1 MTGLELLGA
10 FALDLW
16 LGDPRRLPH
25 PVVGIGWLITTLETR
40 LYGAPLARR
49 LSGLL
54 LVAAVLL
61 VTGLAGWLLLAVA
74 AAAHPW
80 LGSLVAIWLAW
91 TCLATRE
98 LHRQTAVVVEAL
110 TDGDLVAARGAL
122 GMIVGRDTAQLDARG
137 ILRACVETVAE
148 NTSDGIVAPLFYL
161 TLGGPVGGLLYKAAN
176 TMDSMVGYRNERYRD
191 FGWAAARFDDL
202 LNWFPARLTGLLMV
216 VASFMLGLNG
226 WQAWRIMWRDA
237 RLHASP
243 NAGFPEAAAAGA
255 LGVQL
260 GGPSRYFGQ
269 EIDKPKLGDADRQ
282 LDVALF
288 GKMVYLMYAVSLMT
302 LALAVVAIY
311 AIRG

>member
-1 MTGLELLGA
+1 MSGFELLSA

-25 PVVGIGWLITTLETR
+25 PVVGIGWLITALEAH
-40 LYGAPLARR
+40 LHGAPLARR
-49 LSGLL
+49 ISGLL
-54 LVAAVLL
+54 LVGAVLL
-61 VTGLAGWLLLAVA
+61 TTGLAGWLLLAVA
-74 AAAHPW
+74 AALHPW
-80 LGSLVAIWLAW
+80 LESLVAVWLAW
-91 TCLATRE
+91 TCLAARE

-122 GMIVGRDTAQLDARG
+122 GMIVGRDTAQLDAQG
-137 ILRACVETVAE
+137 VLRACVETVAE

-161 TLGGPVGGLLYKAAN
+161 ALGGPLGGLLYKAAN
-176 TMDSMVGYRNERYRD
+176 TMDSMIGYRNERYRD
-191 FGWAAARFDDL
+191 FGWAAARLDDL
-202 LNWFPARLTGLLMV
+202 LNWLPARLTGLLMV
-216 VASFMLGLNG
+216 AASFLLGLNG
-226 WQAWRIMWRDA
+226 WQAWRIMRRDA
-237 RLHASP
+237 RRHASP

-269 EIDKPKLGDADRQ
+269 ELDKPRLGDADRE

-288 GKMVYLMYAVSLMT
+288 GKMVYLMYAVSLT
-302 LALAVVAIY
+302 ALALAVVALY